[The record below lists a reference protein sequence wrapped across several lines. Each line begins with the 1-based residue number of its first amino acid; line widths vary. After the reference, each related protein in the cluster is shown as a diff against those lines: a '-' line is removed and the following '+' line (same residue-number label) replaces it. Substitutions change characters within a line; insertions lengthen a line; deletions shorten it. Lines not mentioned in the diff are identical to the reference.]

1 MKKNI
6 LSVLI
11 LVLLIVNIALTG
23 IMMFSVTSTNSKTA
37 ALVNNI
43 AAAMNL
49 ELVTPGEEEEVV
61 VSLSDTVNHDLA
73 GGMTVPLSGGERQ
86 TYIMFEVS
94 LLMNEKGDGYKEY
107 GATIADYDSLIKDA
121 ISSVVSKYTEA
132 ECRNDFEAIKSEML
146 KSIQK
151 LFQADFVYKIA
162 ISGVKYG

>member
-11 LVLLIVNIALTG
+11 LVLLVVNIVLTG
-23 IMMFSVTSTNSKTA
+23 IMMFSVTSTNGKTA

-49 ELVTPGEEEEVV
+49 ELVTPGQEEEIV
-61 VSLSDTVNHDLA
+61 VSLADTVNHDLV
-73 GGMTVPLSGGERQ
+73 GGMTIPLSGGERQ
-86 TYIMFEVS
+86 SYIMFDVS
-94 LLMNEKGDGYKEY
+94 LLLNEKGEGYEAY

-132 ECRNDFEAIKSEML
+132 ECRNDFEAIKAEML
-146 KSIQK
+146 KSIQD